1 MRIDVAAEVNAKQLE
16 YPHLTDEEQSEINEI
31 FNFESEVLIRSVTDY
46 IQENFDE
53 IQKRAVSNVEEKVQ
67 KLSQKI
73 NEDIDNNI

>member
-1 MRIDVAAEVNAKQLE
+1 M
-16 YPHLTDEEQSEINEI
+16 
-31 FNFESEVLIRSVTDY
+31 DY

-53 IQKRAVSNVEEKVQ
+53 IQKRTVSNVKKKVQ